1 MPCSFVIIAADSSV
15 GRSII
20 TYKHDEDK
28 VRLSLLLTVLCW
40 IVCSGCV
47 GCVSTRFTATAGHSK
62 QPSKQAPSRHST
74 QCTQIS
80 LVGKN
85 KLMAGA
91 GPAADRVYFS
101 EYISKN
107 VALTEMRHGFPL
119 DTASTAAYIRNQV
132 MCACTQTLNYCAHPP
147 HPWFGCLLTFVH
159 YQLAIAL
166 RKGPY
171 QVNLLIGG
179 FDATPKAAD
188 EGGDAATT
196 AADGSAT
203 DSKDDVVAGEPSL

>member
-1 MPCSFVIIAADSSV
+1 
-15 GRSII
+15 
-20 TYKHDEDK
+20 
-28 VRLSLLLTVLCW
+28 
-40 IVCSGCV
+40 
-47 GCVSTRFTATAGHSK
+47 
-62 QPSKQAPSRHST
+62 
-74 QCTQIS
+74 
-80 LVGKN
+80 
-85 KLMAGA
+85 MAGA

-132 MCACTQTLNYCAHPP
+132 KCVHAHR
-147 HPWFGCLLTFVH
+147 HSTTAHARLTHGLVCSLTCVH
-159 YQLAIAL
+159 HQLAIAL

-188 EGGDAATT
+188 EDGDAATT
-196 AADGSAT
+196 AAES
-203 DSKDDVVAGEPSL
+203 